1 MAFMGEVAWVRLERR
16 RRRRGCA
23 VVVVVVVAVAV
34 VVVVV
39 GNDETAAPLI
49 DCGDC
54 CIGVVC
60 PSSPCCIDNVGVVLL
75 LSLSRLRRNVEA
87 MNSLISTSIIDSS
100 SGSAIGDEGEGD
112 DRLNESSAAS
122 ESHEDKSE
130 PTVSRRCRRGVYG
143 ARRPEEKKEE

>member
-1 MAFMGEVAWVRLERR
+1 M
-16 RRRRGCA
+16 
-23 VVVVVVVAVAV
+23 VVVVM
-34 VVVVV
+34 
-39 GNDETAAPLI
+39 GIDETTAPLI

-60 PSSPCCIDNVGVVLL
+60 PSSPCRCCIDNVGVALL
-75 LSLSRLRRNVEA
+75 LSLSRLRRNIEA
-87 MNSLISTSIIDSS
+87 TNSLISTSIIDSS

-122 ESHEDKSE
+122 DSHEDKSE
-130 PTVSRRCRRGVYG
+130 LAVSRRCRRGVCG

>member
-1 MAFMGEVAWVRLERR
+1 MH
-16 RRRRGCA
+16 
-23 VVVVVVVAVAV
+23 VVVVVVVM
-34 VVVVV
+34 
-39 GNDETAAPLI
+39 GIDETTAPLI

-60 PSSPCCIDNVGVVLL
+60 PSSPCRCCIDNVGVALL
-75 LSLSRLRRNVEA
+75 LSLSRLRRNIEA
-87 MNSLISTSIIDSS
+87 TNSLISTSIIDSS

-122 ESHEDKSE
+122 DSHEDKSE
-130 PTVSRRCRRGVYG
+130 LAVSRRCRRGVCG